1 MRAPVLPRVFA
12 RSLRLLS
19 YAGLAISLVVA
30 AFVAAATLPVLF
42 GYHTY
47 VVSGGSMEPSL
58 NRGSVAVA
66 RATNSFALEVGDVI
80 ARTESEDGPAVLHRI
95 ARIIDDDTGR
105 VIYTQGDANRTED
118 PKPVMLLG
126 SGDKVI
132 YSVPYVGYI
141 LTFGRS
147 PPGRILLLGVPL
159 VLLAASSLYERSPL
173 RRRRRQPSESLQPSA
188 ETPGALGGLT
198 VVPGRPS
205 FSESLQPSAETPG
218 ALGGLTVVPGRPSF
232 QPVTGPARVVLA
244 DVPDFLERMLSDFPA
259 AQLAS
264 VIAIK
269 NGTADLEVALR
280 GLLPVGEPQDG
291 TGYHILIEEARPGM
305 QRLRFRFVSRAG
317 RQQLG
322 RAA

>member
-47 VVSGGSMEPSL
+47 VVNGGSMEPSL
-58 NRGSVAVA
+58 KRGSVAVA

-118 PKPVMLLG
+118 PEPVMLLG

-173 RRRRRQPSESLQPSA
+173 RRRRRQP
-188 ETPGALGGLT
+188 
-198 VVPGRPS
+198 
-205 FSESLQPSAETPG
+205 SESLQPSAETPG

>member
-47 VVSGGSMEPSL
+47 VVNGGSMEPSL
-58 NRGSVAVA
+58 KRGSVAVA
-66 RATNSFALEVGDVI
+66 RATSSFALEVGDVI

>member
-47 VVSGGSMEPSL
+47 VVNGGSMEPSL
-58 NRGSVAVA
+58 KRGSVAVA
-66 RATNSFALEVGDVI
+66 RATSSFALEVGDVI

-118 PKPVMLLG
+118 PEPVMLLG

>member
-47 VVSGGSMEPSL
+47 VVNGGSMEPSL
-58 NRGSVAVA
+58 KRGSVAVA
-66 RATNSFALEVGDVI
+66 RATSSFALEVGDVI

-205 FSESLQPSAETPG
+205 F
-218 ALGGLTVVPGRPSF
+218 